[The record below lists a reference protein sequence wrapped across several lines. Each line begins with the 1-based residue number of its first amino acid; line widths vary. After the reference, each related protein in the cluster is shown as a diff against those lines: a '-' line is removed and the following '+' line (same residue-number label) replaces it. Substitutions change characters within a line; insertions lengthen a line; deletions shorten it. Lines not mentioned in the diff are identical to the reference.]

1 MPVNV
6 NTLLVLGKSVT
17 EAKDI
22 IIKLA
27 PASIAAKASDTTFA
41 TSVVKLSR
49 ERSSVELIQV

>member
-6 NTLLVLGKSVT
+6 NTLLLLGKSVT
-17 EAKDI
+17 EATDI
-22 IIKLA
+22 SIKLA
-27 PASIAAKASDTTFA
+27 PASIAAKASGTTFA